1 MVACP
6 AVACTGD
13 YAFAASAWIEA
24 LPKDLEPTLQKAGG
38 LACTGWRHCIVGR
51 PMVVVAPRL
60 MVVRSSL
67 GQLALHTVL
76 DLRYTDAISNRLL
89 CKHYVQNKNEET
101 KFRNIITAVVY
112 IHQHISNKRYLSSQ
126 NKYLS
131 KHIS

>member
-24 LPKDLEPTLQKAGG
+24 LLKGLEPTLQKAGG

-51 PMVVVAPRL
+51 LMVVVAPRL

-67 GQLALHTVL
+67 GQLALCNLYSDHC
-76 DLRYTDAISNRLL
+76 SPEN
-89 CKHYVQNKNEET
+89 
-101 KFRNIITAVVY
+101 
-112 IHQHISNKRYLSSQ
+112 HQSKMQPHISFFFQCKYYL
-126 NKYLS
+126 
-131 KHIS
+131 